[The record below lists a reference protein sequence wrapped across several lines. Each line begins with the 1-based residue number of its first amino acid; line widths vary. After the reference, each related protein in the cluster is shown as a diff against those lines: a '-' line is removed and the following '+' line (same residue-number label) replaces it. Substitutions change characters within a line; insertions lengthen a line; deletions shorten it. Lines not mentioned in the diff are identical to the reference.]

1 MSIAEP
7 LLTELEAESVAT
19 RKVLERIPDDKF
31 EWSPHEKSMAF
42 DRLASHVADIP
53 GWVALIVE
61 QDELVLGPD
70 TPAPEVFENVEDLV
84 ADFETKME
92 AARISLRNASDETLT
107 GNWKMKMGDQVLI
120 DSPRFQVLRT
130 WVLSHLIH
138 HRAQLSVY
146 LRLNDVPVPAI
157 YGASADEQEG

>member
-19 RKVLERIPDDKF
+19 RTVLERIPEEKF
-31 EWSPHEKSMAF
+31 GWSPHEKSMAF
-42 DRLASHVADIP
+42 GSLASHLANIP
-53 GWVALIVE
+53 GWAALIVE
-61 QDELVLGPD
+61 QNELALGPD
-70 TPAPEVFENVEDLV
+70 TPAPEVFDHAGNLV
-84 ADFETKME
+84 AYFETKME

-138 HRAQLSVY
+138 HRAQLSV
-146 LRLNDVPVPAI
+146 
-157 YGASADEQEG
+157 